1 MANQI
6 RNQETQNTTKPS
18 PNEGK
23 GIFATISNTFNTEN
37 LFENGVPLQY
47 MPKVIWVTFLIIL
60 YIANAHYTEKT
71 VRKIDKLKF
80 EVEELRTEFTTLKA
94 SYMVE
99 SKQSEIAKRVA
110 PYGITESNNPPEKI
124 TIED

>member
-6 RNQETQNTTKPS
+6 RNQEPIAAKPQS
-18 PNEGK
+18 EGK
-23 GIFATISNTFNTEN
+23 GIFSTISSTFKMEV

-47 MPKVIWVTFLIIL
+47 MPKIIWITLLIIL
-60 YIANAHYTEKT
+60 YIANAHYTEKI
-71 VRKIDKLKF
+71 VRKIDKFKF

-99 SKQSEIAKRVA
+99 SKQSEIAKRVK
-110 PYGITESNNPPEKI
+110 PFGLIESKNPPEKI
-124 TIED
+124 TLQD